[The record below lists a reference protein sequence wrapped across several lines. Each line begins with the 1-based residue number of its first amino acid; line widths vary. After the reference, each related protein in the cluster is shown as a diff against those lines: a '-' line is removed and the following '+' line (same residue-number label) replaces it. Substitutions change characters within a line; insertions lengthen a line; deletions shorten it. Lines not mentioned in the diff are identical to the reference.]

1 MIDIGNLRLT
11 LGGKLLYDDLSWR
24 ILDGSKVG
32 LVGANGS
39 GKTTLLKVL
48 MGLIE
53 PDGGTVTMPSK
64 AKVGYLPQDLHELP
78 NVSVMSYIKE
88 SAGIDELESS
98 LRKTEDELG
107 HTVPDSPEQRRALE
121 RYERAM
127 EAFERAGGYSFD
139 AMAKKAI
146 KGLGFSPAD
155 GNRPTSEF
163 SGGWKMRISLAAALM
178 SRPDVLLLDEPT
190 NHLDTES
197 MEWLEGWLMSY
208 PGTVVAISHDRRFM
222 DRIMGS
228 IAELSNRRIC
238 EYKGNFSQYLEESAR
253 RLEQLEKERL
263 KQQEEI
269 EKTRQFIDRFRYK
282 ATKAAQVQSR
292 IRKLE
297 RMEEVRIDG
306 QVKTVSIRF
315 PKCPRS
321 GHSVLEAAELSKSY
335 ADLSVFEDLE
345 FQLTRGEKVALVG
358 VNGAGKSTL
367 SRLIAGRELPDE
379 GFIELGH
386 NVSMG
391 FFSQESSQNLDYD
404 NTIWEEIDRS
414 SDRLSP
420 EGKRTLLGAF
430 LFSGEDIHKRI
441 SVLSGGEK
449 SRVALVKLLLQ
460 ETNFLVLD
468 EPTNHLDMSTKELFQ
483 RALLEYDGTMIIV
496 SHDRYFLDN
505 LVERVLEIRGGRLYD
520 YPGNYS
526 YFIEKRD
533 QTILEETESTSGKND
548 EPPSLK
554 DRKRAEAEL
563 RNRIY
568 REKRRFVEELAPL
581 EKTISDLETKKETIH
596 EDLCDPKTLEDSS
609 RVRNLMVDLKNVED
623 ELDRA
628 MARWEELME
637 AIESVEAQP

>member
-107 HTVPDSPEQRRALE
+107 NTVPDSPEQRRALE

-155 GNRPTSEF
+155 GDRPTSEF

-306 QVKTVSIRF
+306 PGKTVSIRF

-335 ADLSVFEDLE
+335 GNLSVFDDLE

-379 GFIELGH
+379 GFVELGH

-468 EPTNHLDMSTKELFQ
+468 EPTNHLDMSTKDLFQ

-596 EDLCDPKTLEDSS
+596 EGLCDPKTLEDSS
-609 RVRNLMVDLKNVED
+609 KVRNLMVDLKNVED